1 MTSENAKNAQI
12 EWLVDVILPGLGGP
26 GCRYNNKT
34 GLQGNRF
41 PPPSFLIL
49 TLRQKS
55 ARMGHGVL
63 TLPFNKVNDLSVP
76 PGTPSMV
83 AAV

>member
-12 EWLVDVILPGLGGP
+12 EWLVFVILPGLRGP
-26 GCRYNNKT
+26 GCRYNNNT
-34 GLQGNRF
+34 GLQGNRL

-49 TLRQKS
+49 TLCQKS
-55 ARMGHGVL
+55 ARMGHEVL
-63 TLPFNKVNDLSVP
+63 TLPFNKVNDLSMS
-76 PGTPSMV
+76 PGTPPMV